1 MKLALQIVTWN
12 SSEYLADLFASLRK
26 SNLREL
32 DCELFVLDNAS
43 ADNTVEILHKEASSV
58 GVPYKI
64 IEEKQNTGF
73 SGGHNR
79 LFSIHNSEYTII
91 INPDIIFEPDCIIG
105 LVEFLDKHLDVHAV
119 APRLMRSEQSAINNQ
134 QSTIVD
140 SLGLQVFRNRRVVEI
155 GAGQSWQ
162 SINLSFRPERSEVE
176 KSGSAI
182 RYDKNAMEVFGLS
195 GACAMYRTEALR
207 SIVFADG
214 SFFDETYGSYKEDV
228 DLSFRLLSAGYKSGV
243 VLNKVAYHRRNAKGL
258 NDKSDIAAARNK
270 EKQSKIVRYNSYK
283 NHLLTLYK
291 NEYWQNLMVDFP
303 FILWYEL
310 KKFVYFL
317 LFDRAVLKGLM
328 EVWKKR
334 KELVKKQAWIRE
346 KRKISWR
353 DMRRWWK

>member
-12 SSEYLADLFASLRK
+12 SSEYLVDLFASLRK
-26 SNLREL
+26 SNLHEF
-32 DCELFVLDNAS
+32 DCELLILDNAS
-43 ADNTVEILHKEASSV
+43 IDNTVEILHKEVPAI

-64 IEEKQNTGF
+64 LKEKQNTGF

-79 LFSIHNSEYTII
+79 LFALHNSEYLII
-91 INPDIIFEPDCIIG
+91 INPDIIFEPDCVLG
-105 LVEFLDKHLDVHAV
+105 LVQFLDQHSEIAAV
-119 APRLMRSEQSAINNQ
+119 APRLMRDQ

-155 GAGQSWQ
+155 GAGEHWGTLAPKH
-162 SINLSFRPERSEVE
+162 LST
-176 KSGSAI
+176 
-182 RYDKNAMEVFGLS
+182 EVFGLS
-195 GACAMYRTEALR
+195 GACAMYRTGTIR
-207 SIVFADG
+207 SIAFADG

-228 DLSFRLLSAGYKSGV
+228 DLSFRLFSAGYRSGV
-243 VLNKVAYHRRNAKGL
+243 VLDKVAYHRRSTKGL
-258 NDKSDIAAARNK
+258 NDKSDMVAAKNK

-291 NEYWQNLMVDFP
+291 NEYWQNLMIDFP

-310 KKFVYFL
+310 KKFVYLL
-317 LFDRAVLKGLM
+317 LFDQVVLKGLV

-346 KRKISWR
+346 KRKVSWKELR
-353 DMRRWWK
+353 KWWKQ